1 MNTTYLFKEETT
13 NGQKKLRIGTG
24 QEFDSIKLKN
34 RSLPVE
40 ERRYFIKEKSLD
52 VDNPD
57 ILFIEVSREE
67 YIMWNRENNARYKNN
82 VAGQAYSMVALESV
96 KDAVDNGKVDEAVFY
111 DYEDGYEDCLAEILL
126 EELCEELRNW
136 KPWAMDMLHIYMK
149 NGAEICAAKFANRY
163 GIGSSTARRYVS
175 QFEQK
180 IKNFLEG

>member
-24 QEFDSIKLKN
+24 QEFDGIKLKN

-82 VAGQAYSMVALESV
+82 VAGQAYSMVSLESV

-136 KPWAMDMLHIYMK
+136 KPWAIEY
-149 NGAEICAAKFANRY
+149 AA
-163 GIGSSTARRYVS
+163 
-175 QFEQK
+175 
-180 IKNFLEG
+180 